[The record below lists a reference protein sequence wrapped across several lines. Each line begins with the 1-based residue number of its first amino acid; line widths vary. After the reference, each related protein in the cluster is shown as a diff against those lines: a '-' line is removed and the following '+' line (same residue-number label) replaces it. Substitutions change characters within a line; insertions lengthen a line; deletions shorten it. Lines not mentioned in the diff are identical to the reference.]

1 MIFFVNSKVQVRD
14 RGALTETF
22 LCTETQM
29 LLFGRQIVL
38 GKTTPPGFLPRGLF
52 YDGILLNSSEE
63 IIHGTIEVICDFN
76 KVIQR
81 GVALPRQPVIENAPG
96 NLCPLHKK
104 ILAGLRFQ

>member
-22 LCTETQM
+22 LRTETQT
-29 LLFGRQIVL
+29 LLFGRHVL

-81 GVALPRQPVIENAPG
+81 GVALPRQPVIENAP
-96 NLCPLHKK
+96 
-104 ILAGLRFQ
+104 

>member
-1 MIFFVNSKVQVRD
+1 M
-14 RGALTETF
+14 TEKF
-22 LCTETQM
+22 LRTETQT
-29 LLFGRQIVL
+29 LLFGRHVL

-81 GVALPRQPVIENAPG
+81 GFALSRQPVIENAP
-96 NLCPLHKK
+96 
-104 ILAGLRFQ
+104 